1 MIGAW
6 LLVQGVVALV
16 VVGAWVVLRLVPTR
30 AVVLQRLLLL
40 GLPLAALGAFA
51 PAERP
56 FAPPAQVWAPS
67 EAVAGSAPRVA
78 LFAAPPA
85 PVPDRVPWELGLF
98 ALAAAPALNAAVGL
112 RRLLRGSRRLHRVR
126 GVEVR
131 LAPAAG
137 TPFAVWLGRPVVVLD
152 PDTAVAPDL
161 AAFAVRHE
169 LQHHRAGDTLFAWV
183 LLGLAVVSPLALL
196 LRRPFA
202 EAEELACDRALLARG
217 LPVRPYARALA
228 RIALRAVPAP
238 ALAAGMTPFLPRR
251 LSMLQ
256 KPPVRSRLRSLAAVA
271 ACATVLA
278 LAVPLGWAA
287 DGVVL
292 DHRVAPA
299 TFATHAQALE
309 ARGAFLGADHALV
322 AAALDRLVATPEGRR
337 WAVKSLEGAEQVR
350 PIFVARL
357 VAAGLPAEL
366 AAVPM
371 VESGYRN
378 RRAESLPAS
387 VPPNQRGAGYWMF
400 IAPTARAYGLQVD
413 ETVDE
418 RLDPALETLAA
429 IALLRANFDTY
440 GDWGLALAAYN
451 QGNRAVDHA
460 VATEGS
466 RDVFVLA
473 ERGALND
480 YVAQVYAAAMVLGDP
495 TLVR

>member
-1 MIGAW
+1 VIGAW
-6 LLVQGVVALV
+6 LLVQAVVALV

-30 AVVLQRLLLL
+30 AVALQRLLLL
-40 GLPLAALGAFA
+40 GLPLAALGTMA

-56 FAPPAQVWAPS
+56 FVAPAQVWAPA
-67 EAVAGSAPRVA
+67 EHAAAPIARVA
-78 LFAAPPA
+78 LFSAPPT
-85 PVPDRVPWELGLF
+85 PIPDRAPWELALF
-98 ALAAAPALNAAVGL
+98 ILAATPAVRAAIGL
-112 RRLLRGSRRLHRVR
+112 RRQLRGSRRLHRVR

-137 TPFAVWLGRPVVVLD
+137 APFAVWLGRPVVVLD
-152 PDTAVAPDL
+152 PDTAVASEL
-161 AAFAVRHE
+161 SAFAVRHE

-183 LLGLAVVSPLALL
+183 LLGLGVVSPLALL

-217 LPVRPYARALA
+217 TPARPYARALA
-228 RIALRAVPAP
+228 RIALRSLPAP
-238 ALAAGMTPFLPRR
+238 VLAAGMTPFLPRR

-256 KPPVRSRLRSLAAVA
+256 APPVASRPRSTAAGI
-271 ACATVLA
+271 ACIGVLA

-292 DHRVAPA
+292 DHRVTPA
-299 TFATHAQALE
+299 AFSTHAGALE
-309 ARGAFLGADHALV
+309 ARGAFLGAAHPLV
-322 AAALDRLVATPEGRR
+322 AKALDRLVATPEGRR
-337 WAVKSLEGAEQVR
+337 WAVMSLAGAEQVR
-350 PIFVARL
+350 PVFEARL
-357 VAAGLPAEL
+357 VAAGLPTEL

-378 RRAESLPAS
+378 RRAESLPPS

-400 IAPTARAYGLQVD
+400 IAPTARAHGLRVD
-413 ETVDE
+413 DTIDE
-418 RLDPALETLAA
+418 RLDPAMETLAA
-429 IALLRANFDTY
+429 IALLRANHDTY

-451 QGNRAVDHA
+451 QGNRAVDQA
-460 VATEGS
+460 VAAEGS

-480 YVAQVYAAAMVLGDP
+480 YVAQVYAAAMVLEEPG
-495 TLVR
+495 LVR